1 MAVNKTIETAS
12 ISIEIQKG
20 IDRAGDPVYSKKSF
34 SNVKPEASPENVYL
48 VAQAIKN
55 VMEAST
61 RDSYLNETSSLTEN

>member
-1 MAVNKTIETAS
+1 MAVNKTVETAS

-20 IDRAGDPVYSKKSF
+20 VDRAGDPVYSKKSF
-34 SNVKPEASPENVYL
+34 SNVRPEALPENVYS
-48 VAQAIKN
+48 VAQSIKN